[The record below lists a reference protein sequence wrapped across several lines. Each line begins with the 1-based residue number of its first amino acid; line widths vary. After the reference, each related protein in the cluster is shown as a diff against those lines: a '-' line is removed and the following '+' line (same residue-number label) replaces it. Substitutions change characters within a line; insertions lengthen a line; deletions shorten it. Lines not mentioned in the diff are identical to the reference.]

1 MYPGS
6 ICQAIGISKEEFL
19 SFNFK
24 CNLLETEITNGFVL
38 EIFNFAKVEF
48 QKDLASRVSRW
59 LSLLVDKNNISTTAL
74 QIRIYKILS
83 EKKKKGGKEMKLF
96 LSNKFLI
103 PVSTCT
109 SNDTIFE
116 KIEQN
121 AEKSIMKEL
130 YKLLYA
136 QCKLEKQNDKLKE
149 INNERKNLKRK
160 LQRSIPKMDH
170 LKKLKIEVNGK
181 KELLQ
186 IKKKPRLS

>member
-1 MYPGS
+1 M
-6 ICQAIGISKEEFL
+6 
-19 SFNFK
+19 
-24 CNLLETEITNGFVL
+24 
-38 EIFNFAKVEF
+38 
-48 QKDLASRVSRW
+48 R
-59 LSLLVDKNNISTTAL
+59 
-74 QIRIYKILS
+74 
-83 EKKKKGGKEMKLF
+83 LF

-130 YKLLYA
+130 CKLLYA

-170 LKKLKIEVNGK
+170 LKKLKIEVNAK

-186 IKKKPRLS
+186 ILKKKPDCHK